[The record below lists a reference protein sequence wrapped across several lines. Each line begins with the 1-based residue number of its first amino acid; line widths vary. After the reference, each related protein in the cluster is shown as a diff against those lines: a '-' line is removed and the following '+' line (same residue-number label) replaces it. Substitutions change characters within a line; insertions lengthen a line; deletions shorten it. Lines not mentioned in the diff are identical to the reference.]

1 MTTYYRLITLLKTI
15 FEQDNDV
22 NTVVTGDFEEW
33 KKDIFAIVHLE
44 VISSAF
50 VGLQNVNVT
59 RFEVSINVLDIRDV
73 NKENVKDKFWHQ
85 DNRHDIW
92 NTTRAVLKRAENKM
106 IKDTEQTDITLTDA
120 TSAEKVTYAY
130 MNGLDGW
137 QQTWTIDVPDEL
149 TTVCDD

>member
-1 MTTYYRLITLLKTI
+1 MNTYYRLLDTLKKI

-22 NTVVTGDFEEW
+22 KTVVTGDFEQW
-33 KKDIFAIVHLE
+33 KKDIFGIVHIEVLSSDFIGLE
-44 VISSAF
+44 S
-50 VGLQNVNVT
+50 LNVT
-59 RFEVSINVLDIRDV
+59 RYDVSINVLDIRDV
-73 NKENVKDKFWHQ
+73 NKENIKDKFWHN

-106 IKDTEQTDITLTDA
+106 VKDILNTDITLTSA
-120 TSAEKVTYAY
+120 TVAERVSYGH

-149 TTVCDD
+149 TTVCED

>member
-22 NTVVTGDFEEW
+22 NTVLTGDFEEW
-33 KKDIFAIVHLE
+33 KKDIFSIVHIE
-44 VISSAF
+44 VLSSAF

-59 RFEVSINVLDIRDV
+59 RYEVSINVLDIRDV
-73 NKENVKDKFWHQ
+73 NKENVKDKFWNQ

-120 TSAEKVTYAY
+120 TAAEKVTYAY

-149 TTVCDD
+149 TTVCYD